1 MLNNIHGF
9 DEKPPKIAYVDPSFF
24 INLMVK
30 DSLFFEDCRDYSEK
44 LKGGKTVLV
53 MSNIENII
61 TTDSDF
67 KRIDD
72 LEVYTCND

>member
-30 DSLFFEDCRDYSEK
+30 DSVFFEDCKDYSE
-44 LKGGKTVLV
+44 V
-53 MSNIENII
+53 
-61 TTDSDF
+61 F
-67 KRIDD
+67 
-72 LEVYTCND
+72 